1 MKKVLIM
8 LSVVLLSAAFIYGTA
23 DAVTGQCSNC
33 HTMHNSQ
40 NGSAMAIL
48 DDSGTSPDTT
58 PNETLLITSCVACHS
73 TTSTGQKNTVT
84 NAPAVYHTNGV
95 SGGQGAGSTNAGGD
109 FYWVKNTGDAYG
121 HNVDGIAAADG
132 ALSGPPG
139 FDATAT
145 SGKTFDGKSIAVGT
159 TWSGQQVTCAGTYG
173 CHGTRDSAEPLTAVK
188 GAHHGNTGGT
198 ATQASAPTTVG
209 NSYRFLAGIKG
220 LENADWNWNE
230 TSASHNEY
238 YGKDDNANY
247 GDTATMS
254 FLCAECHGQF
264 HKDISRPSSPW
275 TRHPTDITLPNSSE
289 YAAYTTYNVQAPVAR
304 PTVPASSSATVTPGD
319 STTDTGAI
327 VMCLSCH
334 RAHGSDQPD
343 LLRWD
348 YEGMVAGTT
357 GSSAGTGC
365 FVCHSGKDGS

>member
-1 MKKVLIM
+1 MKKVLII
-8 LSVVLLSAAFIYGTA
+8 LSLVLFSAAFIYATA

-40 NGSAMAIL
+40 
-48 DDSGTSPDTT
+48 DGTSADAT
-58 PNETLLITSCVACHS
+58 PNETLLKSSCIACH
-73 TTSTGQKNTVT
+73 TTATTGQTNPNT
-84 NAPAVYHTNGV
+84 NAPAVYHTTNP
-95 SGGQGAGSTNAGGD
+95 GGQGALKTNAGGD
-109 FYWVKNTGDAYG
+109 FYWVVNDSDSKG
-121 HNVDGIAAADG
+121 HNVEGLAAADSV
-132 ALSGPPG
+132 LSEPPG
-139 FDATAT
+139 FDAAAT

-159 TWSGQQVTCAGTYG
+159 TWSNQQVTCAGTYG

-230 TSASHNEY
+230 SAASHNEY

-247 GDTATMS
+247 ADTATMS

-264 HKDISRPSSPW
+264 HKDIGRPSSPW
-275 TRHPTDITLPNSSE
+275 TRHPTDINLPNRDE
-289 YAAYTTYNVQAPVAR
+289 YQYYTTYNVQAPVAR
-304 PTVPASSSATVTPGD
+304 PTVPSASSSTVLPGG
-319 STTDTGAI
+319 TGDTGAI

-343 LLRWD
+343 LLRWN
-348 YEGMVAGTT
+348 YTGMVAGTT
-357 GSSAGTGC
+357 GSTAGTGC
-365 FVCHSGKDGS
+365 FVCHSGKDG